1 MGFLSYAGKYSIG
14 QDELKYG
21 ILLDA
26 DLTYP
31 TLGLREGS
39 QTVRVPEPRITEDGI
54 EFLGYRFPNDEDGKI
69 RVGRLLRASVS
80 HITSHGVCASP
91 TFVEPISHPTRFVD
105 TVLRDLQ
112 VDAFLKVSHP
122 DRLLDIAYSNALA
135 VASFRRLDRVF
146 LPATRVMA
154 AILSKIFVGRL
165 PGGLEEDESA
175 LVEDFSEKLLDI
187 KTRFT
192 KEEDNE
198 EEIGSEIAE
207 TADLLLMRLRDFGPF
222 VEVPLFPHTENVSTC
237 SIFSKRDAPDDSEV
251 VPLFRE
257 ALKNLRGDAPGGD
270 EVSTF
275 WDKAVDVECVQAF
288 SNNKIE
294 RGKEEKFLKAIEERL
309 GPTRFK
315 SIETPPENYGL
326 YLKARDVIGGS
337 SRRLLTNIMVVSN
350 LEFEGIR
357 KNYGVLDLQDAI
369 QVVASKT
376 ERSDLFQRDEL
387 MKKSFSIAVLFDV
400 SESVGMYAIENRARA
415 VCIAEA
421 IGGFLVDVSSCALY
435 AFSDRL
441 YVIKDGSEPFSRKVR
456 ARIGGVPFGG
466 TTYMPDAM
474 IAAAEFLKTKIE
486 EQKIL
491 IVISDGVPYGYPGVH
506 ESLKEFTETFEE
518 QGLIIIGIGVDTE
531 KMGDLF
537 RYSTAVYSQK
547 DLIKKVS
554 EIFMAA
560 SMQELT

>member
-1 MGFLSYAGKYSIG
+1 MGFLSYAGKYSLG
-14 QDELKYG
+14 RDELKFS
-21 ILLDA
+21 ILLDS

-31 TLGLREGS
+31 TLGWREGS

-54 EFLGYRFPNDEDGKI
+54 EFLGYGFPNDEDGKI

-80 HITSHGVCASP
+80 HITSHGVCVSP

-112 VDAFLKVSHP
+112 VDAFLKTSHP

-154 AILSKIFVGRL
+154 AVLSKIFVGRL
-165 PGGLEEDESA
+165 LEGLEEDEAA
-175 LVEDFSEKLLDI
+175 LVEDFSGKLLEI
-187 KTRFT
+187 KTHFT

-198 EEIGSEIAE
+198 EEMGIKLAE
-207 TADLLLMRLRDFGPF
+207 TADWLVMRLRDFGPF
-222 VEVPLFPHTENVSTC
+222 VEAPLFPHTENASSC
-237 SIFSKRDAPDDSEV
+237 SIFSKRDAPGDSEV
-251 VPLFRE
+251 EPLFLE
-257 ALKNLRGDAPGGD
+257 AIENLRGDAPR
-270 EVSTF
+270 EEEISTF
-275 WDKAVDVECVQAF
+275 WDKSVDVECVQAF
-288 SNNKIE
+288 SNNMIE

-309 GPTRFK
+309 GPTRFR
-315 SIETPPENYGL
+315 SIETPPEDYGL
-326 YLKARDVIGGS
+326 YLKARNIIGGS
-337 SRRLLTNIMVVSN
+337 SRRLMTNIMVVSN

-357 KNYGVLDLQDAI
+357 KNYGVLNLQDAI

-376 ERSDLFQRDEL
+376 ERSDLFLRDEL
-387 MKKSFSIAVLFDV
+387 MKKSFAIAILFDV
-400 SESVGMYAIENRARA
+400 SESVGMYALENRARA

-421 IGGFLVDVSSCALY
+421 ISGFLTDVSSCALY

-456 ARIGGVPFGG
+456 SRIGGVPFGG
-466 TTYMPDAM
+466 ATYMPDALK
-474 IAAAEFLKTKIE
+474 AAAEFLKTKIE
-486 EQKIL
+486 EQKLL
-491 IVISDGVPYGYPGVH
+491 IVISDGVPFGYPGVR
-506 ESLKEFTETFEE
+506 ESLMELTEAFEE

-547 DLIKKVS
+547 DLIKKVG